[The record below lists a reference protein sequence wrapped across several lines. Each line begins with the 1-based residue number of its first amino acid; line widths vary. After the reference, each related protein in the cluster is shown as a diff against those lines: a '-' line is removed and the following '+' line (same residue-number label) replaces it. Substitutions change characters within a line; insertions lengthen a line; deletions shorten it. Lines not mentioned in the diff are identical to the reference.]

1 MHTLI
6 EYRDTPMLLEGPSPK
21 WLPGFILD
29 MNGQKT
35 LIKGDNALGRVVSC
49 QPDGTLSDRDPGTI
63 GSWEVITLDS
73 SLNVLRFTPD
83 GIPYP
88 VIYRGR

>member
-6 EYRDTPMLLEGPSPK
+6 EYRDTPMLLEGLNPT
-21 WLPGFILD
+21 WRPGFIKEA
-29 MNGQKT
+29 NGVKT
-35 LIKGDNALGRVVSC
+35 LIKGDDDSGRVVSC
-49 QPDGTLSDRDPGTI
+49 QPDGTLSDRDPGTA

-88 VIYRGR
+88 VVYRGR